1 MKQDIQ
7 LSVLPSVQSMLQPGV
22 DPTDTTINGYR
33 TDMREIIT
41 NLAILHNAVDR
52 DDENKA
58 LLDRVISYCA
68 YLYEDL
74 DRICKEVEEYCK
86 KE

>member
-1 MKQDIQ
+1 MKQNIQ

-41 NLAILHNAVDR
+41 NLAILHNSLNR
-52 DDENKA
+52 DDDKGKA

-68 YLYEDL
+68 YLYEDMEQ
-74 DRICKEVEEYCK
+74 ICKEVEEYCK
-86 KE
+86 